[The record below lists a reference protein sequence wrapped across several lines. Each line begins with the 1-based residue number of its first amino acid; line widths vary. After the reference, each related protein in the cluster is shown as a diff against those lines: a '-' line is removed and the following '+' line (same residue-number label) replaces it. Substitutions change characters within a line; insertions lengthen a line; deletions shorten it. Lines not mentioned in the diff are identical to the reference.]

1 MNPAF
6 EDALKLAINR
16 SYIDIRKLDMPCVE
30 SCRNRKKMETHIHSV
45 LNQPGQASTKFK
57 IVTATNAKL
66 HIASQLE
73 YNFLPMQILESIV
86 LFWNEDRQFYY
97 LEFCQ
102 HYIMISF
109 CSDSFLYLCSAPL
122 HTSIY
127 YLFIAWIQNSV
138 GCVPIKKTPQYISIL
153 HNLIQAKHGFL
164 VNRKGLF
171 FWLALRIKSNFTK

>member
-30 SCRNRKKMETHIHSV
+30 SCRNRKKIETHIHSV

-66 HIASQLE
+66 HIAFQLE

-97 LEFCQ
+97 LEFCK

-109 CSDSFLYLCSAPL
+109 CSDSFLYLCSTPL

-138 GCVPIKKTPQYISIL
+138 GCVPIKKTPQYIYYI
-153 HNLIQAKHGFL
+153 I
-164 VNRKGLF
+164 
-171 FWLALRIKSNFTK
+171 